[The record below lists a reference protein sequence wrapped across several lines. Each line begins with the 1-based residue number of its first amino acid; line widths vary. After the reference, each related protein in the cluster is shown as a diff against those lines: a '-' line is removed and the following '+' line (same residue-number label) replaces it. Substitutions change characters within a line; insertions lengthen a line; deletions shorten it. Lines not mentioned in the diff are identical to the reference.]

1 MTFLSIRPRTHQS
14 PRRRRFSIVV
24 MALFL
29 ALLSGCSATQLA
41 YRNLDWLISRKVNQI
56 VDLNSGQQAWFDN
69 QLKNTLQWHCEQE
82 IPRYRDELANIRES
96 LLSAELDANAVEADM
111 QRTEASAGRLVA
123 HTAPI
128 ISGLLQRL
136 DDDQI
141 HELQTNMDEHLDEQ
155 YEEFV
160 SPSADEQQKNSAT
173 KASDFLERWLGP
185 LSPQQS
191 ALIAQWAT
199 TRADSN
205 RIWLDN
211 RRHWQNLL
219 FSELSTRQQNDF
231 QERVRRL
238 LVDYRQLQTPE
249 YAQQAPQ
256 SKRAFSQLLAQVMQ
270 ATTAKQ
276 KNHLSAQVDDL
287 LEDLQ
292 ALDCSTEKKP
302 S

>member
-1 MTFLSIRPRTHQS
+1 MAFLSIRPRTHQNT
-14 PRRRRFSIVV
+14 RRRRFSVVV

-29 ALLSGCSATQLA
+29 ALLSGCSATQFA

-56 VDLNSGQQAWFDN
+56 VDMNSGQQAWFDN

-82 IPRYRDELANIRES
+82 IPRYRDELANIRER
-96 LLSAELDANAVEADM
+96 LMFAELDANAVEADM
-111 QRTEASAGRLVA
+111 QRAEASASRLVA
-123 HTAPI
+123 HTAPL

-160 SPSADEQQKNSAT
+160 SPSADKQQKNSAT
-173 KASDFLERWLGP
+173 KAGDFLERWLGP
-185 LSPQQS
+185 LNRQQS

-231 QERVRRL
+231 HERVRRL

-249 YAQQAPQ
+249 YAQQVPQ
-256 SKRAFSQLLAQVMQ
+256 SKRAFSQLLAQVML

-276 KNHLSAQVDDL
+276 KNHLSAQMDDL

-292 ALDCSTEKKP
+292 ALDCSTEKK
-302 S
+302 SS